1 MRSFVLFCLLISLLV
16 VGACRRN
23 TSEFVTVALSDK
35 FSTLNTLTSK
45 AAASAADERI
55 RNLIFNTLVK
65 KDESFDYVGEL
76 ASEIL
81 TSDDGKVLT
90 FVLRDGV
97 QFHNGKT
104 LTASDIKYTFDELF
118 KSEGYK
124 AGAFFDTENN
134 QRIAHI
140 TSVEVKDEKTV
151 LFTVARSSL
160 RNQLLS
166 NLVAIPII
174 AEGTVDSLAT
184 QPIGTGPFK
193 FTVFDQSQNTMDLEA
208 NANYFEGSPKVQK
221 LRVKVIPDASS
232 LQAELQTGAVDLA
245 PLPSNLP
252 PDTLKLMSEQP
263 NLNVLQFDGS
273 NVQYLI
279 FNVQS
284 EPLNKTKVRQAIG
297 YAIDREKIIEQLFFK
312 QARIAHSIVPPESRA
327 FSVGTEYRY
336 DPEKARQLLKE
347 AGYRDEPI
355 VFKFSAGNSAVSQYS
370 QVIQSSLKEVG
381 LNVQIETL
389 ERGTIIQQLRQG
401 QFHMFTGIW
410 TGGNQDPMFL
420 KDLFT
425 TKRIPSETV
434 PCCNRGRYSNPEVD
448 KLLDAA
454 IEELDR
460 EKAKALY
467 IQGWNMISADLPLLP
482 LWYPAN
488 MIVANKRIG
497 NIKISPSG
505 DWSFIKDITV
515 NN

>member
-1 MRSFVLFCLLISLLV
+1 M
-16 VGACRRN
+16 
-23 TSEFVTVALSDK
+23 ALSDK
-35 FSTLNTLTSK
+35 FSTLDTLTSK

-55 RNLIFNTLVK
+55 RTLIFNTLVK
-65 KDESFDYVGEL
+65 KDSSFDYVGEL
-76 ASEIL
+76 ASDIQ
-81 TSDDGKVLT
+81 TSEDGKVLT
-90 FVLRDGV
+90 FILRDGI
-97 QFHNGKT
+97 QFHNGKAF
-104 LTASDIKYTFDELF
+104 TASDVKYTFDELF
-118 KSEGYK
+118 KSESYK

-134 QRIAHI
+134 ERIPHI
-140 TSVEVKDEKTV
+140 SSIEVKDEKTIQ
-151 LFTVARSSL
+151 FTVAKSSL

-174 AEGTVDSLAT
+174 AEGTVAQIAT

-208 NANYFEGSPKVQK
+208 NVNYFEGSPKFEK

-252 PDTLKLMSEQP
+252 PDTLNLLGELP
-263 NLNVLQFDGS
+263 TLNVLKFDGS

-297 YAIDREKIIEQLFFK
+297 YAIDREKIIDQLFFG

-327 FSVGTEYRY
+327 YSPGTEYRY
-336 DPEKARQLLKE
+336 NPEKARQLLKE

-355 VFKFSAGNSAVSQYS
+355 VFKFSSGNSAVSQYS
-370 QVIQSSLKEVG
+370 QVIQSSLKDVG
-381 LNVQIETL
+381 MNVQIETL

-401 QFHMFTGIW
+401 QFQMFTGIW

-448 KLLDAA
+448 EMLDAA

-460 EKAKALY
+460 EKAKELY
-467 IQGWNMISADLPLLP
+467 KQAWNMISADLPLLP

-488 MIVANKRIG
+488 MIVANKRID
-497 NIKISPSG
+497 NIKIGPSG
-505 DWSFIKDITV
+505 DWSFLKDITV
-515 NN
+515 RN